1 MAWSTSPFRKL
12 SPCSRARP
20 AVQRVRVRAQVQRA
34 LAAARDYDR
43 TARPRGWSDR
53 PARPEPTGYWSG
65 GREQVPAGD
74 DLGGQL
80 AVPVVVEQ
88 DGQPVGFGLEHQPG
102 APLMV
107 RDPLAG

>member
-1 MAWSTSPFRKL
+1 MVHQSLP
-12 SPCSRARP
+12 
-20 AVQRVRVRAQVQRA
+20 QAQS
-34 LAAARDYDR
+34 LFPGPPGG
-43 TARPRGWSDR
+43 TARPRPGPGSACTRRRARLR
-53 PARPEPTGYWSG
+53 PYRAAARLAGPGPRVLSLAGYWSG

-74 DLGGQL
+74 HLSGQL

-102 APLMV
+102 TPLMV